1 MFFAWHT
8 LCMHI
13 RVWRELFSG
22 AYHHVTAILH
32 LSLFPFTPLYL
43 HQVMKS
49 HEQQSYTC
57 DIILLGLQGTGKSFL
72 VKQMQSYL
80 NGEDI
85 TKNYFDL
92 IPTFGVNLDELKFSS
107 KGKAAATRNS
117 PATDKCTSI
126 CVREVGGGL
135 LLGWNR
141 YIDDC
146 KMIIYMVDMSNH
158 AQLAS
163 SSIELLNLLSTLRK
177 EHKPFLVLLNKM
189 DAPSCIQVDDF
200 KRMIR
205 WNDLVRYCSTKDSA
219 CNHMQIHLKLNILTL
234 SAFTG
239 HGIDE
244 LIQYIEVNL
253 LNQ

>member
-1 MFFAWHT
+1 
-8 LCMHI
+8 
-13 RVWRELFSG
+13 
-22 AYHHVTAILH
+22 
-32 LSLFPFTPLYL
+32 
-43 HQVMKS
+43 MKN
-49 HEQQSYTC
+49 HEQKSYTC
-57 DIILLGLQGTGKSFL
+57 DIILLGLQGAGKSFL
-72 VKQMQSYL
+72 VKQVQSYL

-92 IPTFGVNLDELKFSS
+92 IPTFGVNLDHLKFPS
-107 KGKAAATRNS
+107 KMKAATRKS
-117 PATDKCTSI
+117 PATDKCRNI
-126 CVREVGGGL
+126 LVREVGGGL
-135 LLGWNR
+135 LLGWNK

-158 AQLAS
+158 AQLAA
-163 SSIELLNLLSTLRK
+163 SSIELLNLLSALRK
-177 EHKPFLVLLNKM
+177 EHKPFLILLNKI

-205 WNDLVRYCSTKDSA
+205 WNDLVRFCSTEDST
-219 CNHMQIHLKLNILTL
+219 CNHMQIHLKLKILTM

-239 HGIDE
+239 RGIDD